1 MKKLLVLGMII
12 GIVTLAV
19 SACAPAATPAPSSK
33 ESYGLVSPGIAPG
46 APPLAL
52 PPTGAPAAT
61 AAARQL
67 QPTSGGALDSA
78 TSQDAAKPMIIYTTN
93 LSLQVDNTEKAV
105 AKITEIV
112 STAKGYVSNTNL
124 SRVAADRLAG
134 TVTLR
139 IPAAALDSTITQI
152 KSIGKINNEQKN
164 SNDVTDKYVD
174 LDARR
179 RNLEATEKELLKLLD
194 TVREKSNKAEDIL
207 AVYRE
212 LTSIRSQIEQIKG
225 QQNVLE
231 NSSSLATV
239 TVSLSQ
245 EEAPVVTPEDQWRPD
260 VVAARAIKQL
270 VISVQG
276 LANVVITFVLL
287 VLPLAVLFLLPLV
300 VLFYLARWFYRRNRR
315 KSKPVVTA

>member
-12 GIVTLAV
+12 GIVALAV
-19 SACAPAATPAPSSK
+19 SACAAAATPAPSSK
-33 ESYGLVSPGIAPG
+33 ESRGLVSPGLA
-46 APPLAL
+46 PLAFA
-52 PPTGAPAAT
+52 PTPAPAAT
-61 AAARQL
+61 SVARQ
-67 QPTSGGALDSA
+67 GGALDSA
-78 TSQDAAKPMIIYTTN
+78 PSQDAAKPMIIYTTN

-112 STAKGYVSNTNL
+112 STAKGYVSNTSL
-124 SRVAADRLAG
+124 SRVAPDRLAG

-139 IPAAALDSTITQI
+139 IPAAALDATIAQI
-152 KSIGKINNEQKN
+152 KSIGKVYNEQKN

-179 RNLEATEKELLKLLD
+179 RNLEATEQELLKLLD

-212 LTSIRSQIEQIKG
+212 LTNIRSQIEQIKG
-225 QQNVLE
+225 QQNIIE
-231 NSSSLATV
+231 NTSSLATV
-239 TVSLSQ
+239 TISLTQ
-245 EEAPVVTPEDQWRPD
+245 EEMPVVTPEDQWRPD
-260 VVAARAIKQL
+260 VVAANAIKQL

-287 VLPLAVLFLLPLV
+287 VIPLVILFLLPLV